1 MADQAPDKPVPET
14 KGIASGPRAGSLEAI
29 SGADREFLPAAL
41 EILETP
47 PAPRSVAFM
56 LTICAFAA
64 LAVLWSFLGQ
74 LDIHAVAWG
83 KIEAAGRSK
92 VIQPLETGKV
102 LAVHVENGQ
111 TVRTGQ
117 VLATL
122 DPAEVKADET
132 ALTENL
138 SASRAEIARRRAAIV
153 EARQFQAISLRPA
166 EVGARWTASVAT
178 APDIVFEPETA
189 PTIRTRERAVLTA
202 ELTQLADTL
211 GNIDKQMSQKEAM
224 RQRLQM
230 SIDYQAGLIRTLEER
245 VGVREASIKLS
256 VGTRI
261 NLFDAQESL
270 QKSQAQHASDRGQLI
285 ETDAALEELKSQK
298 IKVVSQFIADHETR
312 LADADR
318 KAEDLSQQLLK
329 ARARLARTNLV
340 APTDGVVQQLA
351 ITTVGQVVTTGQ
363 QLMLIAPLGA
373 TLQVEAFVSNLDIGF
388 VKLGQVAEIKVDA
401 FPFTR
406 FGTLRARVV
415 RIASEA
421 IDEQEAR
428 RQQANALAA
437 TNPASPA
444 AGPGPQQ
451 SFVFPVTLALESAS
465 MMVGAA
471 QVPLAPGMTVS
482 AEIKT
487 DRRRVID
494 YLISPIARV
503 TSEAMKER

>member
-1 MADQAPDKPVPET
+1 MTDPVPQVART
-14 KGIASGPRAGSLEAI
+14 DSGKSLPLPRAGSLEAI
-29 SGADREFLPAAL
+29 SGPDREFLPAAL

-64 LAVLWSFLGQ
+64 LAVLWSFLGK

-111 TVRTGQ
+111 SVRAGQ

-122 DPAEVKADET
+122 DPAELKADET
-132 ALTENL
+132 ALTEGL
-138 SASRAEIARRRAAIV
+138 SSSRAEIARRRAAIV
-153 EARQFQAISLRPA
+153 EARQFQAATLRPA
-166 EVGARWTASVAT
+166 DAAGTQVTQVAVT
-178 APDIVFEPETA
+178 PDIAFETETGSA
-189 PTIRTRERAVLTA
+189 IRAREKSVLMA
-202 ELTQLADTL
+202 ELTQLSDTL
-211 GNIDKQMSQKEAM
+211 ANIDKQMAQKGAM

-230 SIDYQAGLIRTLEER
+230 SIEYQAGLIRTLEER

-256 VGTRI
+256 VGTKI

-270 QKSQAQHASDRGQLI
+270 QKSQAQHASDRGMLI

-298 IKVVSQFIADHETR
+298 TKVVSQFIADHETR

-329 ARARLARTNLV
+329 ARARLARTNLI

-363 QLMLIAPLGA
+363 QLMLIAPQGA
-373 TLQVEAFVSNLDIGF
+373 TLQVEGFVSNLDIGF
-388 VKLGQVAEIKVDA
+388 VKVGQAAEIKVDA

-415 RIASEA
+415 RIATEA

-437 TNPASPA
+437 TNPGGPA
-444 AGPGPQQ
+444 AGPGQQQ
-451 SFVFPVTLALESAS
+451 SFVFPVTLALETAS
-465 MMVGAA
+465 MKIGVAD
-471 QVPLAPGMTVS
+471 VPLAPGMTVS

-487 DRRRVID
+487 DTRRVID